1 MKYVECVL
9 TTMGVTLTTC
19 SFTKGKIYEVI
30 NYAGDW
36 IRIINDDGN
45 EEFYYLKDTDGIWFV
60 DATALIREQKLKQL
74 LG

>member
-1 MKYVECVL
+1 MKYVECVHESESVPL
-9 TTMGVTLTTC
+9 TE
-19 SFTKGKIYEVI
+19 GKIYEVI
-30 NYAGDW
+30 NSADDW

-74 LG
+74 GI